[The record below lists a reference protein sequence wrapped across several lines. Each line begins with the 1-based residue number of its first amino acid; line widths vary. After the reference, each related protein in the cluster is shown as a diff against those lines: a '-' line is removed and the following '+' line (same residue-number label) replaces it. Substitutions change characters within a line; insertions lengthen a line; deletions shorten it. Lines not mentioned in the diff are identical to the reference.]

1 MAMAVEED
9 ATLVAVIVLAVSD
22 TVESVTLTEVSVI
35 LAPPTH
41 TTAILIDSAILLQ
54 LSAL

>member
-1 MAMAVEED
+1 MAVAKD
-9 ATLVAVIVLAVSD
+9 TTLVVVIVLAVSD